1 MAVTALGNVIQVN
14 QNIHLAANKVAN
26 TISRMDVQDLAA
38 REIAKEQKKSIEE
51 VKPAEETY
59 KVNPDNEREKDQARQ
74 ERYRQGEDEEEDE
87 QQQSLEDDAHH
98 IDISV

>member
-14 QNIHLAANKVAN
+14 QNIHLAANKVSN
-26 TISRMDVQDLAA
+26 VMSRIDVQDLAA

-74 ERYRQGEDEEEDE
+74 ERYRQSDGEEEDDE
-87 QQQSLEDDAHH
+87 QPLEDDAHH